1 MFTLGCWVVTDTGPY
16 IGSYRLVFNPEH
28 HYLVDDKS
36 LSSHPIKLRLLK
48 VLHWASCEKMLTSIF
63 ISHYTGIC
71 SIKTVLWRGPS
82 YNRFYCFWFGTW
94 IEIICF
100 VPITDCL
107 HCSRLKKNRNEIFDK
122 CRQEKCVEFH
132 LKEKIV

>member
-1 MFTLGCWVVTDTGPY
+1 MKKCLLQYLFLITL
-16 IGSYRLVFNPEH
+16 EH
-28 HYLVDDKS
+28 VQSK
-36 LSSHPIKLRLLK
+36 
-48 VLHWASCEKMLTSIF
+48 
-63 ISHYTGIC
+63 
-71 SIKTVLWRGPS
+71 
-82 YNRFYCFWFGTW
+82 RFYDEGLATIDFIVFGFGTW

-122 CRQEKCVEFH
+122 CRQEKCVEFR

>member
-1 MFTLGCWVVTDTGPY
+1 MFTLGCWVVTDTEPY

-48 VLHWASCEKMLTSIF
+48 VLHWASCKKMLTSIF
-63 ISHYTGIC
+63 ISHYTVTC

-82 YNRFYCFWFGTW
+82 YNRFYFLVWYMDRNYLL
-94 IEIICF
+94 

-122 CRQEKCVEFH
+122 CRQEKCVEFR